1 MDIKKVIKMIK
12 NKNNDEIDPLLNK
25 MLQNYAQAAPQRDPL
40 AEKGARE
47 KYIQKVQ
54 LFLENQNSSTNPSI
68 SGNQITQQIWISTL
82 NQLKENFIMKL
93 NQPARSA
100 LTLILVLVIFLF
112 GGSGITAYASGNS
125 LPGDALYPVKIS
137 LESAR
142 ASLASDQA
150 DQARIY
156 FSFAGQRLEEIKTL
170 LETGQTS
177 NIVNT
182 GNLFKT
188 NIEKALDVINNLS
201 KTDPTKAAALRI
213 EATSTLTNY
222 DNTLKTLLASAPSDI
237 EETIK
242 TAIDASQPTL
252 LSENE
257 NNNTNEQNN
266 DNGNLN
272 NNDNTDDKSNDN
284 ANLNSN
290 DNTNDQS
297 NDNGNLNSNDNT
309 DDKSN
314 DNANLNS
321 NDNTDDQS
329 NDNANLNS
337 NDNSDDQSN
346 DNANLNSNDNSDD
359 QSNDNAN
366 NNNTNNNDNAN
377 RNDNND
383 SSKSNNNNNSNN
395 HDNNKNDNSNKNG
408 NN

>member
-1 MDIKKVIKMIK
+1 MIK